1 MAVGRSI
8 WNGSISFGMVVIPIK
23 LYTATD
29 SHDVSFRQVHRE
41 DGGRVQFRRFCSVCG
56 VEVPYSEIA
65 KGYEHTT
72 GDIVVLDD
80 GDLANLPLSTVKAM
94 EVTQFVDAAKIDPLL
109 FDKNYYALP
118 GNPAGANAYAL
129 LVAAMRQRNVAGL
142 VKVALRQRETMG
154 LVTEKDGGLVLTLLR
169 WPDEVRDNPWATE
182 AGAVGTVNGA
192 QVTQAVSLIDV
203 MTGPFV
209 PGEHTDTYTE
219 AVQELVAKKTAGI
232 ALELTDKKSEP
243 APLDLGDILKASV
256 AAAKARKEAKS

>member
-23 LYTATD
+23 LYTATE

-56 VEVPYSEIA
+56 VEVPYSDIA

-72 GDIVVLDD
+72 GDVVVLDD
-80 GDLANLPLSTVKAM
+80 GDLSNLPLSTTRAM

-109 FDKNYYALP
+109 FDRNYYALP
-118 GNPAGANAYAL
+118 GNPAGDNAYAL
-129 LVAAMRQRNVAGL
+129 LVQAMKRRNVAGV
-142 VKVALRQRETMG
+142 VKVALRQRETLG
-154 LVTEKDGGLVLTLLR
+154 LVSEKDGGLVLTLLR
-169 WPDEVRDNPWATE
+169 WPDEVRENPYSS
-182 AGAVGTVNGA
+182 GGVSVNES
-192 QVTQAVSLIDV
+192 QVDQAVSLIDV
-203 MTGPFV
+203 LSGPFV

-256 AAAKARKEAKS
+256 AAAKARKDAK